1 MKTIYKLAFIVAVVF
16 GLTAIGARVAL
27 ADCPDGEYHCPA
39 TGDIIKYGQ
48 CYKFPLSCNRCNKN
62 DDAQKC
68 SQSERT
74 DWMLDARIQSKTL
87 SDITL
92 PAAHDASMGIANH
105 CTDYAFDD
113 ITKTQTRSMLEML
126 NSGIRYFDI
135 RPTVSK
141 DGVMRIGHVAWI
153 GYDVDIVVKKFT
165 ARNEGCYG
173 YNLDAVMNDINKFRN
188 NHPSELIILELSHF
202 QNFKT
207 HDIKN
212 SYFDETDFNNL
223 KGIISEGIGK
233 HLVKGERELLNST
246 IKELA
251 NSGVLIL
258 MDGGPAQPA
267 DGFHSAGS
275 LHRSGKYTNT
285 NKIDTM
291 VKDQLSQL
299 ENRRDGHFHRTF
311 WTLTLQQSDIKSC
324 ILSHFSGPLANCTN
338 ILSYAS
344 KANSNLFVLLD
355 AIKRTGR
362 QPNIIFTDNSDYRL
376 TDIAIEA
383 NNQ

>member
-1 MKTIYKLAFIVAVVF
+1 MVAVVF
-16 GLTAIGARVAL
+16 GLMAIGVGVSL
-27 ADCPDGEYHCPA
+27 ADCPDGEYHCPT

-68 SQSERT
+68 SQRERT
-74 DWMLDARIQSKTL
+74 GWMSDARLQSRTL
-87 SDITL
+87 SDMTL
-92 PAAHDASMGIANH
+92 PAAHDAAMGIANH

-113 ITKTQTRSMLEML
+113 ITRTQTRSMLEML

-135 RPTVSK
+135 RPTISK

-188 NHPSELIILELSHF
+188 NYPSELIILELSHF
-202 QNFKT
+202 QNFKN

-212 SYFDETDFNNL
+212 SHFDESDFNNL
-223 KGIISEGIGK
+223 KGIISDGIGK
-233 HLVKGERELLNST
+233 HLVKGERELINIT

-258 MDGGPAQPA
+258 MDGGPATPIE
-267 DGFHSAGS
+267 GFHSIGS
-275 LHRSGKYTNT
+275 LNHSGKYKNT
-285 NKIDTM
+285 NKLATM
-291 VKDQLSQL
+291 LKDQLSRL
-299 ENRRDGHFHRTF
+299 ENKKDGYFHKTF
-311 WTLTLQQSDIKSC
+311 WTLTLQESDIKSC
-324 ILSHFSGPLANCTN
+324 MMSHFGVPLTNCKG

-344 KANSNLFVLLD
+344 EANSNLHVLLD
-355 AIKRTGR
+355 AIKRTGKR
-362 QPNIIFTDNSDYRL
+362 PNIIFTDNSDYRL

-383 NNQ
+383 NHQ